1 MGKCVIHKAFMLIGV
16 IVALQNIGSITAYA
30 KEDNDFFLRGGGT
43 KYNPYLVSSYEDIVK
58 LRDMVDGGNSL
69 GGVYFRQTED
79 IIFPDGI
86 NWDPIGSL
94 ADLNH
99 AFAGVYD
106 GNGYTLSNIYCE
118 DQYAGVFSLLAGEV
132 RNLGIESGYFHGS
145 CAGSITS
152 HGTETAKI
160 INCYTKAD
168 VCGDARAGGIMDN
181 FPGRAL
187 FCWNF
192 GNVTGTNEGVVTAG
206 ITSYGEADIR
216 YCYAVGADKLV
227 SDATFTGKIT
237 DSQLLAWEE
246 VGASVQKSYG
256 DMFALYSEAKEYE
269 DKEDKE
275 KDLITR
281 GNTVFIV
288 CDDEGFHFDKEYEPE
303 IFLTE
308 KQEEKERFIEIYENR
323 FQFEGEG
330 TEKEPFLV
338 SSYEDLSRLRDCV
351 DRGVNYEEQ
360 YFEQTA
366 DIVFPGGENW
376 DPIGDLHH
384 GFAGVYDGS
393 GHVISNVYCDDQF
406 AGIFSLL
413 SGEVKN
419 LGIENGEFYGDTIGS
434 ITSHGTAEAKIV
446 NCYNKADVTG
456 NYRAGGLVDNF
467 PGEILFSWNFGK
479 VSGKQDA
486 VVAGICSYGTPKIRY
501 CYSTAEIEIVNSK
514 TFQGEL
520 YDSGRIENADVAE
533 RLRQNETAYVEV
545 IRDDLIE
552 TDDIVFLNVRGSDQ
566 IGFNKGY
573 IPAEVM
579 AAKWMAHLS
588 EAILLGITVLL
599 GIITL
604 VTVCRYRKDRKSKIE
619 LQKVEENGGVDWLKI
634 DRKISLRNLRGKI
647 WEKGTALIL
656 TVTFFL
662 LGFSYLMGV
671 CKLEKVS
678 GVLNW
683 KYWEKAENV
692 NTDVL
697 LVGASSMSAN
707 IEIGEL
713 WREKGISAY
722 CIGAG
727 ASKLYDNYYRLIEG
741 DKAHSNKL
749 IVLEMRGAAMNSDM
763 DIYRQANISGLNISL
778 NKLRYIN
785 ATIEPQ
791 ERLYYILDF
800 PLYHSRYNA
809 LVKWDFRHAS
819 SFGDDN
825 KGIWMNNYGTN
836 NTLELNPAADVIEYR
851 ALNQK
856 QEYYLRKI
864 IEYCEANDRELLL
877 LKTPDGNRPLDQPY
891 YNTVALIAEEYGV
904 PFLDMNQ
911 YDEEIGLTS
920 ADFWTDNYHLNVE
933 GARKC
938 TTFLG
943 DYLMEHYTLLDH
955 RGDTDYAS
963 WDRFAANRE
972 DLYLRAITDNKDYFD
987 ELLRDQRKII
997 AVPSG
1002 MSLEKSEQ
1010 YLSVKERLDDLE
1022 YELYDAE
1029 DVLYGEENQNTW
1041 TLGSNTVTVQKDYQ
1055 ARKISI
1061 NGKTNLSVE
1070 SPGVILIVYDEVTD
1084 QVADVAAF
1092 TSANGF
1098 SVQHLYAGGDD

>member
-1 MGKCVIHKAFMLIGV
+1 MRRHVIYNIILLIGV
-16 IVALQNIGSITAYA
+16 IAALHNISSITAYA
-30 KEDNDFFLRGGGT
+30 KEDDEFLRGGGT

-58 LRDMVDGGNSL
+58 LRDMVDGGNSF
-69 GGVYFRQTED
+69 GGVYFRQTDD
-79 IIFPDGI
+79 ITFPDGV
-86 NWDPIGSL
+86 NWNPIGSL
-94 ADLNH
+94 DDLNH
-99 AFAGVYD
+99 AFAGIYD
-106 GNGYTLSNIYCE
+106 GNGHTLSNVYSE

-145 CAGSITS
+145 CVGSITS

-160 INCYTKAD
+160 INCYNKVD

-192 GNVTGTNEGVVTAG
+192 GNVTGTYEGVVTAG

-303 IFLTE
+303 IFLAE
-308 KQEEKERFIEIYENR
+308 KQEEKERFVEIWEKKYR
-323 FQFEGEG
+323 FEGKG
-330 TEKEPFLV
+330 TEEEPFLI
-338 SSYEDLSRLRDCV
+338 SSYDDLSRLRDCV
-351 DRGVNYEEQ
+351 DIGVNYEEQ

-366 DIVFPGGENW
+366 DIYFPDGVNW
-376 DPIGDLHH
+376 NPIGDLEHAFS
-384 GFAGVYDGS
+384 GIYDGG
-393 GHVISNVYCDDQF
+393 GHVISNVYCDDQY
-406 AGIFSLL
+406 AGLFSLL
-413 SGEVKN
+413 AGEVRN
-419 LGIENGEFYGDTIGS
+419 LGIENGEFDGETIGS
-434 ITSHGTAEAKIV
+434 ITSHGIAGAKIV
-446 NCYNKADVTG
+446 NCYNKACVEG
-456 NYRAGGLVDNF
+456 KYRAGGLVDNF

-479 VSGKQDA
+479 VSGKPGA
-486 VVAGICSYGTPKIRY
+486 VVAGICSYGSPKIRY
-501 CYSTAEIEIVNSK
+501 CYSTAETELVNVR
-514 TFQGEL
+514 TFRGEL
-520 YDSGRIENADVAE
+520 YESGRIENVDVE
-533 RLRQNETAYVEV
+533 GRLKQNEAAYVEA

-552 TDDIVFLNVRGSDQ
+552 TDDILFLNVRGSEQ
-566 IGFNKGY
+566 IGFDKGY
-573 IPAEVM
+573 IPAEVT
-579 AAKWMAHLS
+579 
-588 EAILLGITVLL
+588 EAGQIGYLPEGILFGMLVLL
-599 GIITL
+599 GIITMVVGCRHRKFRKFEAEL
-604 VTVCRYRKDRKSKIE
+604 RKEESDGLNWIAIGRRISWKNLGSRIKKRAATV
-619 LQKVEENGGVDWLKI
+619 V
-634 DRKISLRNLRGKI
+634 
-647 WEKGTALIL
+647 L
-656 TVTFFL
+656 TVTIFL
-662 LGFSYLMGV
+662 LSFSYVMGV
-671 CKLEKVS
+671 CKLEYLA
-678 GVLNW
+678 GVLNLE
-683 KYWEKAENV
+683 YWRKTENR

-697 LVGASSMSAN
+697 FVGASSMSAN

-713 WREKGISAY
+713 WKEKGISAY
-722 CIGAG
+722 CIGG
-727 ASKLYDNYYRLIEG
+727 AASRLYDNYYRLIEG
-741 DKAHSNKL
+741 DKGHSCKL
-749 IVLEMRGAAMNSDM
+749 IVLEMRGASMDSAM
-763 DIYRQANISGLNISL
+763 DIYRKENISGLNTSF
-778 NKLRYIN
+778 NKFRHIN
-785 ATIEPQ
+785 ATIEPK
-791 ERLYYILDF
+791 ERLYYSLDF
-800 PLYHSRYNA
+800 PLFHNRYNA
-809 LVKWDFRHAS
+809 VTKWDFRHAS

>member
-1 MGKCVIHKAFMLIGV
+1 MRRHVIYNIILLIGV
-16 IVALQNIGSITAYA
+16 IAALHNISSITAYA
-30 KEDNDFFLRGGGT
+30 KEDDEFLRGGGT

-58 LRDMVDGGNSL
+58 LRDMVDGGNSF
-69 GGVYFRQTED
+69 GGVYFRQTDD
-79 IIFPDGI
+79 ITFPDGV
-86 NWDPIGSL
+86 NWNPIGSL
-94 ADLNH
+94 DDLNH
-99 AFAGVYD
+99 AFAGIYD
-106 GNGYTLSNIYCE
+106 GNGHTLSNVYSE

-145 CAGSITS
+145 CVGSITS

-160 INCYTKAD
+160 INCYNKAD

-192 GNVTGTNEGVVTAG
+192 GNVTGTYEGVVTAG

-288 CDDEGFHFDKEYEPE
+288 CDAEGFHFDKEYEPE
-303 IFLTE
+303 IFLAE
-308 KQEEKERFIEIYENR
+308 KQEEKERFVEIWEKKYR
-323 FQFEGEG
+323 FEGKG
-330 TEKEPFLV
+330 TEEEPFLI
-338 SSYEDLSRLRDCV
+338 SSYDDLSRLRDCV
-351 DRGVNYEEQ
+351 DIGVNYEEQ
-360 YFEQTA
+360 YFEQTE
-366 DIVFPGGENW
+366 DIYFPDGVNW
-376 DPIGDLHH
+376 NPIGDLEHAFS
-384 GFAGVYDGS
+384 GIYDGG
-393 GHVISNVYCDDQF
+393 GHVISNVYCDDQY
-406 AGIFSLL
+406 AGLFSLL
-413 SGEVKN
+413 AGEVRN
-419 LGIENGEFYGDTIGS
+419 LGIENGEFDGETIGS
-434 ITSHGTAEAKIV
+434 ITSHGIAGAKIV
-446 NCYNKADVTG
+446 NCYNKACVEG
-456 NYRAGGLVDNF
+456 KYRAGGLVDNF

-479 VSGKQDA
+479 VSGKPGA
-486 VVAGICSYGTPKIRY
+486 VVAGICSYGSPRIRY
-501 CYSTAEIEIVNSK
+501 CYSTAETELVNVR
-514 TFQGEL
+514 TFRGEL
-520 YDSGRIENADVAE
+520 YESGRIENVDVE
-533 RLRQNETAYVEV
+533 GRLKQNEAAYVEA
-545 IRDDLIE
+545 IRNDLIE
-552 TDDIVFLNVRGSDQ
+552 TDDIVFLNVRGSEQ
-566 IGFNKGY
+566 IGFDKGY
-573 IPAEVM
+573 IPEEVT
-579 AAKWMAHLS
+579 
-588 EAILLGITVLL
+588 EAGQIGYLPEGILFGMLVLL
-599 GIITL
+599 GIITMVVGCRHRKFRKFEAEL
-604 VTVCRYRKDRKSKIE
+604 RKEESDGLNWIAIGRRISWKNLGSRIKKRAATV
-619 LQKVEENGGVDWLKI
+619 V
-634 DRKISLRNLRGKI
+634 
-647 WEKGTALIL
+647 L
-656 TVTFFL
+656 TVTIFL
-662 LGFSYLMGV
+662 LSFSYVMGV
-671 CKLEKVS
+671 CKLEYLA
-678 GVLNW
+678 GVLNLE
-683 KYWEKAENV
+683 YWRKTENR

-697 LVGASSMSAN
+697 FVGASSMSAN

-713 WREKGISAY
+713 WKEKGISAY
-722 CIGAG
+722 CIGG
-727 ASKLYDNYYRLIEG
+727 AASRLYDNYYRLIEG
-741 DKAHSNKL
+741 DKGHSCKL
-749 IVLEMRGAAMNSDM
+749 IVLEMRGASMDSAM
-763 DIYRQANISGLNISL
+763 DIYRKENISGLNTSF
-778 NKLRYIN
+778 NKFRHIN
-785 ATIEPQ
+785 ATIEPK
-791 ERLYYILDF
+791 ERLYYSLDF
-800 PLYHSRYNA
+800 PLFHNRYNA
-809 LVKWDFRHAS
+809 VTKWDFRHAS

>member
-1 MGKCVIHKAFMLIGV
+1 MRRHVIYNIILLIGV
-16 IVALQNIGSITAYA
+16 IAALHNISSITAYA
-30 KEDNDFFLRGGGT
+30 KEDDEFLRGGGT

-58 LRDMVDGGNSL
+58 LRDMVDGGNSF
-69 GGVYFRQTED
+69 GGVYFRQTDD
-79 IIFPDGI
+79 ITFPDGV
-86 NWDPIGSL
+86 NWNPIGSL
-94 ADLNH
+94 DDLNH
-99 AFAGVYD
+99 AFAGIYD
-106 GNGYTLSNIYCE
+106 GNGHTLSNVYSE

-145 CAGSITS
+145 CVGSITS

-160 INCYTKAD
+160 INCYNKAD

-227 SDATFTGKIT
+227 SDATFTGKMA
-237 DSQLLAWEE
+237 DSELIVWEE
-246 VGASVQKSYG
+246 TSVYVQQSYE
-256 DMFALYSEAKEYE
+256 DMFAVYAEAKENE

-303 IFLTE
+303 IFLAE
-308 KQEEKERFIEIYENR
+308 KQEEKERFVEIWEKKYR
-323 FQFEGEG
+323 FEGKG
-330 TEKEPFLV
+330 TEEEPFLI
-338 SSYEDLSRLRDCV
+338 SSYDDLSRLRDCV
-351 DRGVNYEEQ
+351 DIGVNYEEQ
-360 YFEQTA
+360 YFEQTE
-366 DIVFPGGENW
+366 DIYFPDGVNW
-376 DPIGDLHH
+376 NPIGDLEHAFS
-384 GFAGVYDGS
+384 GIYDGG
-393 GHVISNVYCDDQF
+393 GHVISNVYCDDQY

-413 SGEVKN
+413 AGEVRN
-419 LGIENGEFYGDTIGS
+419 LGIESGEFDGETIGS
-434 ITSHGTAEAKIV
+434 ITSHGIAGAKIV
-446 NCYNKADVTG
+446 NCYNKACMEG
-456 NYRAGGLVDNF
+456 KYRAGGLVDNF

-479 VSGKQDA
+479 VSGKPGA
-486 VVAGICSYGTPKIRY
+486 VVAGICSYGSPKIRY
-501 CYSTAEIEIVNSK
+501 CYSTAETELVNVR
-514 TFQGEL
+514 TFRGEL
-520 YDSGRIENADVAE
+520 YESGRIENVDVE
-533 RLRQNETAYVEV
+533 GRLKKNEAAYVEA
-545 IRDDLIE
+545 IRNDLIE
-552 TDDIVFLNVRGSDQ
+552 TDDIVFLNVRGSEQ
-566 IGFNKGY
+566 IGFDEGY
-573 IPAEVM
+573 IPAEVT
-579 AAKWMAHLS
+579 
-588 EAILLGITVLL
+588 EAGQIGYLPEGILFGMLVLL
-599 GIITL
+599 GIITMVVGCRHRKCRKFEAEL
-604 VTVCRYRKDRKSKIE
+604 RKEESDGLNWIAIGRRISWKNLGSRIKKRATTV
-619 LQKVEENGGVDWLKI
+619 
-634 DRKISLRNLRGKI
+634 
-647 WEKGTALIL
+647 AL
-656 TVTFFL
+656 TVTIFL
-662 LGFSYLMGV
+662 LSFSYVMGV
-671 CKLEKVS
+671 CKLEYLA
-678 GVLNW
+678 GVLNLE
-683 KYWEKAENV
+683 YWRKAENRI
-692 NTDVL
+692 TDVM
-697 LVGASSMSAN
+697 LVGGSSMSGN
-707 IEIGEL
+707 IDIGEL
-713 WREKGISAY
+713 WKKKGIAAY

-727 ASKLYDNYYRLIEG
+727 GSRLEDNYYRIIEA
-741 DKAHSNKL
+741 DEEHLCKL
-749 IVLEMRGAAMNSDM
+749 IVVELRGVGIDLAIN
-763 DIYRQANISGLNISL
+763 YQRENISGLNMTL

-785 ATIEPQ
+785 ATIEP
-791 ERLYYILDF
+791 EEKLYFMLDF
-800 PLYHSRYNA
+800 PLFHGRYKE
-809 LVKWDFRHAS
+809 VTKWDFYHAS
-819 SFGDDN
+819 SFGKDD
-825 KGIWMNNYGTN
+825 KGTWFILYDSRNM
-836 NTLELNPAADVIEYR
+836 LELNSAVDVIKYR
-851 ALNQK
+851 ALDQK

-864 IEYCEANDRELLL
+864 IEYCEANNRELLL
-877 LKTPDGNRPLDQPY
+877 LKTPDGNRRVDQPF
-891 YNTVALIAEEYGV
+891 YNTVTLIAEEYGV
-904 PFLDMNQ
+904 PYLDMNQ

-1041 TLGSNTVTVQKDYQ
+1041 TLGSNTVTVRKDYQ

>member
-1 MGKCVIHKAFMLIGV
+1 M
-16 IVALQNIGSITAYA
+16 
-30 KEDNDFFLRGGGT
+30 RGGGT

-58 LRDMVDGGNSL
+58 LRDMVDNGNSL
-69 GGVYFRQTED
+69 SGVYFRQTED
-79 IIFPDGI
+79 ITFPDGT
-86 NWDPIGSL
+86 NWNPIGSL
-94 ADLNH
+94 DDLNH
-99 AFAGVYD
+99 AFAGIYD
-106 GNGYTLSNIYCE
+106 GNGYTLSNVYSE

-145 CAGSITS
+145 CVGSITS

-160 INCYTKAD
+160 INCYNKAD

-216 YCYAVGADKLV
+216 YCYAGGADKLV
-227 SDATFTGKIT
+227 SDATFTGKMA
-237 DSQLLAWEE
+237 DSELIVWEE
-246 VGASVQKSYG
+246 TSVYVQQSYE
-256 DMFALYSEAKEYE
+256 DMFAVYAEAKENE

-288 CDDEGFHFDKEYEPE
+288 CDYEGFHFDKEYEPE
-303 IFLTE
+303 IFLAE
-308 KQEEKERFIEIYENR
+308 KQTEKERFVEIWENKYR
-323 FQFEGEG
+323 FEGKG
-330 TEKEPFLV
+330 TEEEPFLI
-338 SSYEDLSRLRDCV
+338 SSYDDLSRLRDCV
-351 DRGVNYEEQ
+351 DAGLNYDEQ
-360 YFEQTA
+360 FFLQTE
-366 DIVFPGGENW
+366 DITFPDGENW
-376 DPIGDLHH
+376 NAIGDLEHA
-384 GFAGVYDGS
+384 FAGLYDGD
-393 GHVISNVYCDDQF
+393 GHVISNIYCDDKN
-406 AGIFSLL
+406 AGIFSMLH
-413 SGEVKN
+413 GEVRN
-419 LGIENGEFYGDTIGS
+419 LGIESGAFHGDCVGS
-434 ITSHGTAEAKIV
+434 ITSHGGAEAKVI

-456 NYRAGGLVDNF
+456 DYRAGGLVDNF

-479 VSGKQDA
+479 VSGKQEA
-486 VVAGICSYGTPKIRY
+486 VVAGICSYGSPQIRY
-501 CYSTAEIEIVNSK
+501 CYSTAEAEPVNPA
-514 TFQGEL
+514 TFRGEL
-520 YDSGRIENADVAE
+520 HESGRIENVDVLE
-533 RLRQNETAYVEV
+533 KVRQNEAAYVEAV
-545 IRDDLIE
+545 PEKLIE
-552 TDDIVFLNVRGSDQ
+552 PDDIIFLNVAESDQ
-566 IGFNKGY
+566 IGFDESY
-573 IPAEVM
+573 IPAVVM
-579 AAKWMAHLS
+579 DAERTGYLP
-588 EAILLGITVLL
+588 EGLLLGIAVLL
-599 GIITL
+599 GMITL
-604 VTVCRYRKDRKSKIE
+604 VVGYRYGKGRRE
-619 LQKVEENGGVDWLKI
+619 TQKEEECGGLERIVA
-634 DRKISLRNLRGKI
+634 GKEFSWRYLGRRI
-647 WEKGTALIL
+647 GKRAAAAIL
-656 TVTFFL
+656 TMAIFFL
-662 LGFSYLMGV
+662 SFSYAMGV
-671 CKLEKVS
+671 CKLETVA
-678 GVLNW
+678 GVLNLE
-683 KYWEKAENV
+683 YWRKEENS

-697 LVGASSMSAN
+697 FVGSSVVTAPIDM
-707 IEIGEL
+707 GKL
-713 WREKGISAY
+713 WKEKGIASYNIA
-722 CIGAG
+722 AG
-727 ASKLYDNYYRLIEG
+727 NATNSDCYYRLVEA
-741 DKAHSNKL
+741 DKYHSYK
-749 IVLEMRGAAMNSDM
+749 VAVVEVRGASMNSEMENWGLRRPQNIPGVDM
-763 DIYRQANISGLNISL
+763 GF
-778 NKLRYIN
+778 NKARYLN
-785 ATIEPQ
+785 ATLEPD
-791 ERLYYILDF
+791 ERLYYFLDF
-800 PLYHSRYNA
+800 PTQHGRYKE
-809 LVKWDFRHAS
+809 LTKWDFLHS
-819 SFGDDN
+819 SSYGKDD
-825 KGIWMNNYGTN
+825 KGNWQLMYGSS
-836 NTLELNPAADVIEYR
+836 NTVELNPAADFIEYGV
-851 ALNQK
+851 LDQK

-864 IEYCEANDRELLL
+864 IEYCDANDRELLL
-877 LKTPDGNRPLDQPY
+877 LKTPDGNRSLNQPF

-920 ADFWTDNYHLNVE
+920 ADFSTDNWHLNVE

-955 RGDTDYAS
+955 RGDADYES

>member
-1 MGKCVIHKAFMLIGV
+1 MRRHVIYNIILLIGV
-16 IVALQNIGSITAYA
+16 IAALHNISSITAYA
-30 KEDNDFFLRGGGT
+30 KEDDEFLRGGGT

-58 LRDMVDGGNSL
+58 LRDMVDGGNSF
-69 GGVYFRQTED
+69 GGVYFRQTDD
-79 IIFPDGI
+79 ITFPDGV
-86 NWDPIGSL
+86 NWNPIGSL
-94 ADLNH
+94 DDLNH
-99 AFAGVYD
+99 AFAGIYD
-106 GNGYTLSNIYCE
+106 GNGHTLSNVYSE

-145 CAGSITS
+145 CVGSITS

-160 INCYTKAD
+160 INCYNKAD

-192 GNVTGTNEGVVTAG
+192 GNVTGTYEGVVTAG

-303 IFLTE
+303 IFLAE
-308 KQEEKERFIEIYENR
+308 KQEEKERFVEIWEKKYR
-323 FQFEGEG
+323 FEGKG
-330 TEKEPFLV
+330 TEEEPFLI
-338 SSYEDLSRLRDCV
+338 SSYDDLSRLRDCV
-351 DRGVNYEEQ
+351 DIGVNYEEQ

-366 DIVFPGGENW
+366 DIYFPDGVNW
-376 DPIGDLHH
+376 NPIGDLEHAFS
-384 GFAGVYDGS
+384 GIYDGG
-393 GHVISNVYCDDQF
+393 GHVISNVYCDDQY
-406 AGIFSLL
+406 AGLFSLL
-413 SGEVKN
+413 AGEVRN
-419 LGIENGEFYGDTIGS
+419 LGIENGEFDGETIGS
-434 ITSHGTAEAKIV
+434 ITSHGIAGAKIV
-446 NCYNKADVTG
+446 NCYNKACVEG
-456 NYRAGGLVDNF
+456 KYRAGGLVDNF

-479 VSGKQDA
+479 VSGKPGA
-486 VVAGICSYGTPKIRY
+486 VVAGICSYGSPKIRY
-501 CYSTAEIEIVNSK
+501 CYSTAETELVNVR
-514 TFQGEL
+514 TFRGEL
-520 YDSGRIENADVAE
+520 YESGRIENVDVE
-533 RLRQNETAYVEV
+533 GRLKQNEAAYVEA

-552 TDDIVFLNVRGSDQ
+552 TDDILFLNVRGSEQ
-566 IGFNKGY
+566 IGFDKGY
-573 IPAEVM
+573 IPAEVT
-579 AAKWMAHLS
+579 
-588 EAILLGITVLL
+588 EAGQIGYLPEGILFGMLVLL
-599 GIITL
+599 GIITMVVGCRHRKCRKFEAEL
-604 VTVCRYRKDRKSKIE
+604 RKEESDGLNWIAIGRRISWKNLGSRIKKRAATV
-619 LQKVEENGGVDWLKI
+619 V
-634 DRKISLRNLRGKI
+634 
-647 WEKGTALIL
+647 L
-656 TVTFFL
+656 TVTIFL
-662 LGFSYLMGV
+662 LSFSYVMGV
-671 CKLEKVS
+671 CKLEYLA
-678 GVLNW
+678 GVLNLE
-683 KYWEKAENV
+683 YWRKTENR

-697 LVGASSMSAN
+697 FVGASSMSAN

-713 WREKGISAY
+713 WKEKGISAY
-722 CIGAG
+722 CIGG
-727 ASKLYDNYYRLIEG
+727 AASRLYDNYYRLIEG
-741 DKAHSNKL
+741 DKGHSCKL
-749 IVLEMRGAAMNSDM
+749 IVLEMRGASMDSAM
-763 DIYRQANISGLNISL
+763 DIYRKENISGLNTSF
-778 NKLRYIN
+778 NKFRHIN
-785 ATIEPQ
+785 ATIEPK
-791 ERLYYILDF
+791 ERLYYSLDF
-800 PLYHSRYNA
+800 PLFHNRYNA
-809 LVKWDFRHAS
+809 VTKWDFRHAS

-904 PFLDMNQ
+904 PFLDMNL

-955 RGDTDYAS
+955 RGDADCES

-1061 NGKTNLSVE
+1061 NGKTNLPVE

>member
-413 SGEVKN
+413 LGEVKN

-533 RLRQNETAYVEV
+533 RLRQNETAYVEA

-573 IPAEVM
+573 IPAEVT
-579 AAKWMAHLS
+579 
-588 EAILLGITVLL
+588 EAGQIGYLPEGILFGMIVLL
-599 GIITL
+599 GISTM
-604 VTVCRYRKDRKSKIE
+604 VVGCGYRKRKRSEAKSQKEESNELNWIAIDSK
-619 LQKVEENGGVDWLKI
+619 VSW
-634 DRKISLRNLRGKI
+634 RNLGSGLKRRI
-647 WEKGTALIL
+647 VALIL
-656 TVTFFL
+656 TVTIFMM
-662 LGFSYLMGV
+662 GFAHIMGV
-671 CKLEKVS
+671 CKLEYVG
-678 GVLNW
+678 GVLNL
-683 KYWEKAENV
+683 KYWKKAEHE
-692 NTDVL
+692 NTDIMF
-697 LVGASSMSAN
+697 VGASSISAH

-713 WREKGISAY
+713 WKERGIAAY
-722 CIGAG
+722 SIAAG
-727 ASKLYDNYYRLIEG
+727 ASDLCDNYYRLIEAN
-741 DKAHSNKL
+741 KKRSCKL
-749 IVLEMRGAAMNSDM
+749 IVLEMRGAALDSSI
-763 DIYRQANISGLNISL
+763 DINHDRQNITGLNMSF
-778 NKLRYIN
+778 NKLRYVN
-785 ATIEPQ
+785 ASIEPE
-791 ERLYYILDF
+791 ERMYYILDF
-800 PLYHSRYNA
+800 PLFHGRYRE
-809 LVKWDFRHAS
+809 VIKWDFLHTS
-819 SFGDDN
+819 SFGEED
-825 KGIWMNNYGTN
+825 KGNWMLNYGTN

-864 IEYCEANDRELLL
+864 IEYCEANDRDLLL
-877 LKTPDGNRPLDQPY
+877 LKTPDGNRRVDQPF
-891 YNTVALIAEEYGV
+891 YNTVTLIAEEYGV
-904 PFLDMNQ
+904 PFLDMNL

-920 ADFWTDNYHLNVE
+920 ADFWTDNWHLNVQ

-943 DYLMEHYTLLDH
+943 DYLMEHYTLLHD

>member
-1 MGKCVIHKAFMLIGV
+1 
-16 IVALQNIGSITAYA
+16 
-30 KEDNDFFLRGGGT
+30 
-43 KYNPYLVSSYEDIVK
+43 
-58 LRDMVDGGNSL
+58 MVDAGNSL
-69 GGVYFRQTED
+69 GGVYFRQTDD

-94 ADLNH
+94 VDLNH

-106 GNGYTLSNIYCE
+106 GNGHTLSNIYSE

-145 CAGSITS
+145 CVGSITS

-160 INCYTKAD
+160 INCYNKAD

-206 ITSYGEADIR
+206 ITSYEGGDIR

-227 SDATFTGKIT
+227 CDEIFTGKIT
-237 DSQLLAWEE
+237 DSQLLAGEE
-246 VGASVQKSYG
+246 VSAYVQQSYD
-256 DMFALYSEAKEYE
+256 DMFALYSEAKENE

-288 CDDEGFHFDKEYEPE
+288 CDDGGFHFDKEYEPE
-303 IFLTE
+303 IFLAE
-308 KQEEKERFIEIYENR
+308 KREEKECFVEIWENKYG
-323 FQFEGEG
+323 FEGKG
-330 TEKEPFLV
+330 TEEEPFLV

-351 DRGVNYEEQ
+351 DVGVNYEER

-366 DIVFPGGENW
+366 DIYFPDGVNW
-376 DPIGDLHH
+376 NPIGDLEHAFS
-384 GFAGVYDGS
+384 GIYDGG
-393 GHVISNVYCDDQF
+393 GHVISNVYCDDQY
-406 AGIFSLL
+406 AGLFSLL
-413 SGEVKN
+413 AGEVRN
-419 LGIENGEFYGDTIGS
+419 LGIENGEFDGETIGS
-434 ITSHGTAEAKIV
+434 ITSHGIAGAKIV
-446 NCYNKADVTG
+446 NCYNKACVEG
-456 NYRAGGLVDNF
+456 KYRAGGLVDNF

-479 VSGKQDA
+479 VSGKPGA
-486 VVAGICSYGTPKIRY
+486 VVAGICSYGSPKIRY
-501 CYSTAEIEIVNSK
+501 CYSTAETELVNVR
-514 TFQGEL
+514 TFRGEL
-520 YDSGRIENADVAE
+520 YESGRIENVDVE
-533 RLRQNETAYVEV
+533 GRLKQNEAAYVEA

-552 TDDIVFLNVRGSDQ
+552 TDDILFLNVRGSEQ
-566 IGFNKGY
+566 IGFDKGY
-573 IPAEVM
+573 IPAEVT
-579 AAKWMAHLS
+579 
-588 EAILLGITVLL
+588 EAGQIGYLPEGILFGMLVLL
-599 GIITL
+599 GIITMVVGCRHRKFRKFEAEL
-604 VTVCRYRKDRKSKIE
+604 RKEESDGLNWIAIGRRISWKNLGSRIKKRAATV
-619 LQKVEENGGVDWLKI
+619 V
-634 DRKISLRNLRGKI
+634 
-647 WEKGTALIL
+647 L
-656 TVTFFL
+656 TVTIFL
-662 LGFSYLMGV
+662 LSFSYVMGV
-671 CKLEKVS
+671 CKLEYLA
-678 GVLNW
+678 GVLNLE
-683 KYWEKAENV
+683 YWRKTENR

-697 LVGASSMSAN
+697 FVGASSMSAN

-713 WREKGISAY
+713 WKEKGISAY
-722 CIGAG
+722 CIGG
-727 ASKLYDNYYRLIEG
+727 AASRLYDNYYRLIEG
-741 DKAHSNKL
+741 DKGHSCKL
-749 IVLEMRGAAMNSDM
+749 IVLEMRGASMDSAM
-763 DIYRQANISGLNISL
+763 DIYRKENISGLNTSF
-778 NKLRYIN
+778 NKFRHIN
-785 ATIEPQ
+785 ATIEPK
-791 ERLYYILDF
+791 ERLYYSLDF
-800 PLYHSRYNA
+800 PLFHNRYNA
-809 LVKWDFRHAS
+809 VTKWDFRHAS

-920 ADFWTDNYHLNVE
+920 ADFWTDNYHLNVQ

>member
-1 MGKCVIHKAFMLIGV
+1 MRRHVIYNIILLIGV
-16 IVALQNIGSITAYA
+16 IAALHNISSITAYA
-30 KEDNDFFLRGGGT
+30 KEDDEFLRGGGT

-58 LRDMVDGGNSL
+58 LRDMVDGGNSF
-69 GGVYFRQTED
+69 GGVYFRQTDD
-79 IIFPDGI
+79 ITFPDGV
-86 NWDPIGSL
+86 NWNPIGSL
-94 ADLNH
+94 DDLNH
-99 AFAGVYD
+99 AFAGIYD
-106 GNGYTLSNIYCE
+106 GNGHTLSNVYSE

-145 CAGSITS
+145 CVGSITS

-160 INCYTKAD
+160 INCYNKAD

-192 GNVTGTNEGVVTAG
+192 GNVTGTYEGVVTAG

-288 CDDEGFHFDKEYEPE
+288 CDAEGFHFDKEYEPE
-303 IFLTE
+303 IFLAE
-308 KQEEKERFIEIYENR
+308 KQEEKERFVEIWEKKYR
-323 FQFEGEG
+323 FEGKG
-330 TEKEPFLV
+330 TEEEPFLI
-338 SSYEDLSRLRDCV
+338 SSYDDLSRLRDCV
-351 DRGVNYEEQ
+351 DIGVNYEEQ
-360 YFEQTA
+360 YFEQTE
-366 DIVFPGGENW
+366 DIYFPDGVNW
-376 DPIGDLHH
+376 NPIGDLEHAFS
-384 GFAGVYDGS
+384 GIYDGG
-393 GHVISNVYCDDQF
+393 GHVISNVYCDDQY

-413 SGEVKN
+413 AGEVRN
-419 LGIENGEFYGDTIGS
+419 LGIESGEFDGETIGS
-434 ITSHGTAEAKIV
+434 ITSHGIAGAKIV
-446 NCYNKADVTG
+446 NCYNKACMEG
-456 NYRAGGLVDNF
+456 KYRAGGLVDNF

-479 VSGKQDA
+479 VSGKPGA
-486 VVAGICSYGTPKIRY
+486 VVAGICSYGSPKIRY
-501 CYSTAEIEIVNSK
+501 CYSTAETELVNVR
-514 TFQGEL
+514 TFRGEL
-520 YDSGRIENADVAE
+520 YESGRIENVDVE
-533 RLRQNETAYVEV
+533 GRLKKNEAAYVEA
-545 IRDDLIE
+545 IRNDLIE
-552 TDDIVFLNVRGSDQ
+552 TDDIVFLNVRGSEQ
-566 IGFNKGY
+566 IGFDEGY
-573 IPAEVM
+573 IPAEVT
-579 AAKWMAHLS
+579 
-588 EAILLGITVLL
+588 EAGQIGYLPEGILFGMLVLL
-599 GIITL
+599 GIITMVVGCRHRKCRKFEAEL
-604 VTVCRYRKDRKSKIE
+604 RKEESDGLNWIAIGRRISWKNLGSRIKKRATTV
-619 LQKVEENGGVDWLKI
+619 
-634 DRKISLRNLRGKI
+634 
-647 WEKGTALIL
+647 AL
-656 TVTFFL
+656 TVTIFL
-662 LGFSYLMGV
+662 LSFSYVMGV
-671 CKLEKVS
+671 CKLEYLA
-678 GVLNW
+678 GVLNLE
-683 KYWEKAENV
+683 YWRKAENRI
-692 NTDVL
+692 TDVM
-697 LVGASSMSAN
+697 LVGGSSMSGN
-707 IEIGEL
+707 IDIGEL
-713 WREKGISAY
+713 WKKKGIAAY

-727 ASKLYDNYYRLIEG
+727 GSRLEDNYYRIIEA
-741 DKAHSNKL
+741 DEEHLCKL
-749 IVLEMRGAAMNSDM
+749 IVVELRGVGIDLAIN
-763 DIYRQANISGLNISL
+763 YQRENISGLNMTL

-785 ATIEPQ
+785 ATIEP
-791 ERLYYILDF
+791 EEKLYFMLDF
-800 PLYHSRYNA
+800 PLFHGRYKE
-809 LVKWDFRHAS
+809 VTKWDFYHAS
-819 SFGDDN
+819 SFGKDD
-825 KGIWMNNYGTN
+825 KGTWFILYDSRNM
-836 NTLELNPAADVIEYR
+836 LELNSAVDVIKYR
-851 ALNQK
+851 ALDQK

-864 IEYCEANDRELLL
+864 IEYCEANNRELLL
-877 LKTPDGNRPLDQPY
+877 LKTPDGNRRVDQPF
-891 YNTVALIAEEYGV
+891 YNTVTLIAEEYGV
-904 PFLDMNQ
+904 PFLDMNL

>member
-1 MGKCVIHKAFMLIGV
+1 MRKCVIHKAFMLIGV

-58 LRDMVDGGNSL
+58 LRDMVDNGNSL

-79 IIFPDGI
+79 ITFPDGI
-86 NWDPIGSL
+86 NWNPIGSL
-94 ADLNH
+94 DDLNH
-99 AFAGVYD
+99 AFAGIYD
-106 GNGYTLSNIYCE
+106 GNGHTLSNVYSE

-145 CAGSITS
+145 CVGSITS

-160 INCYTKAD
+160 INCYNKAD
-168 VCGDARAGGIMDN
+168 VCGDARAGGITDN

-227 SDATFTGKIT
+227 SDATFTGKMA
-237 DSQLLAWEE
+237 DSELIVWEE
-246 VGASVQKSYG
+246 TSVYVPQSYE
-256 DMFALYSEAKEYE
+256 DMFAVYAEAKENE

-303 IFLTE
+303 IFLAE
-308 KQEEKERFIEIYENR
+308 KQEEKERFVEIWEKKYR
-323 FQFEGEG
+323 FEGKG
-330 TEKEPFLV
+330 TEEEPFLI

-351 DRGVNYEEQ
+351 DIGVNYEEQ
-360 YFEQTA
+360 YFEQTE
-366 DIVFPGGENW
+366 DIYFPDGVNW
-376 DPIGDLHH
+376 NPIGDLEHAFS
-384 GFAGVYDGS
+384 GIYDGG
-393 GHVISNVYCDDQF
+393 GHVISNVYCDDQY

-413 SGEVKN
+413 AGEVRN
-419 LGIENGEFYGDTIGS
+419 LGIESGEFDGETIGS
-434 ITSHGTAEAKIV
+434 ITSHGIAGAKIV
-446 NCYNKADVTG
+446 NCYNKACVEG
-456 NYRAGGLVDNF
+456 KYRAGGLVDNF

-479 VSGKQDA
+479 VSGKPGA
-486 VVAGICSYGTPKIRY
+486 VVAGICSYGSPKIRY
-501 CYSTAEIEIVNSK
+501 CYSTAETELVNVR
-514 TFQGEL
+514 TFRGEL
-520 YDSGRIENADVAE
+520 YESGRIENVDVE
-533 RLRQNETAYVEV
+533 GRLKKNEAAYVEA
-545 IRDDLIE
+545 IRNDLIE
-552 TDDIVFLNVRGSDQ
+552 TDDIVFLNVRGSEQ
-566 IGFNKGY
+566 IGFDKGY
-573 IPAEVM
+573 IPAEVT
-579 AAKWMAHLS
+579 
-588 EAILLGITVLL
+588 EAGQIGYLPEGILFGMLVLL
-599 GIITL
+599 GIITMVVGCRHRKCRKFEAEL
-604 VTVCRYRKDRKSKIE
+604 RKEESDGLNWIAIGRRISWKNLGSRIKKRATTV
-619 LQKVEENGGVDWLKI
+619 
-634 DRKISLRNLRGKI
+634 
-647 WEKGTALIL
+647 AL
-656 TVTFFL
+656 TVTIFL
-662 LGFSYLMGV
+662 LSFSYVMGV
-671 CKLEKVS
+671 CKLEYLA
-678 GVLNW
+678 GVLNLE
-683 KYWEKAENV
+683 YWRKAENRI
-692 NTDVL
+692 TDVM
-697 LVGASSMSAN
+697 LVGGSSMSGN
-707 IEIGEL
+707 IDIGEL
-713 WREKGISAY
+713 WKKKGIAAY

-727 ASKLYDNYYRLIEG
+727 GSRLEDNYYRIIEA
-741 DKAHSNKL
+741 DEEHLCKL
-749 IVLEMRGAAMNSDM
+749 IVVELRGVGIDLAIN
-763 DIYRQANISGLNISL
+763 YQRENISGLNMTL

-785 ATIEPQ
+785 ATIEP
-791 ERLYYILDF
+791 EEKLYFMLDF
-800 PLYHSRYNA
+800 PLFHGRYKE
-809 LVKWDFRHAS
+809 VTKWDFYHAS
-819 SFGDDN
+819 SFGKDD
-825 KGIWMNNYGTN
+825 KGTWFILYDSRNM
-836 NTLELNPAADVIEYR
+836 LELNSAVDVIKYR
-851 ALNQK
+851 ALDQK

-864 IEYCEANDRELLL
+864 IEYCEANNRELLL
-877 LKTPDGNRPLDQPY
+877 LKTPDGNRRVDQPF
-891 YNTVALIAEEYGV
+891 YNTVTLIAEEYGV

>member
-1 MGKCVIHKAFMLIGV
+1 MRRHVIYNIILLIGV
-16 IVALQNIGSITAYA
+16 IAALHNISSITAYA
-30 KEDNDFFLRGGGT
+30 KEDDEFLRGGGT

-58 LRDMVDGGNSL
+58 LRDMVDGGNSF
-69 GGVYFRQTED
+69 GGVYFRQTDD
-79 IIFPDGI
+79 ITFPDGV
-86 NWDPIGSL
+86 NWNPIGSL
-94 ADLNH
+94 DDLNH
-99 AFAGVYD
+99 AFAGIYD
-106 GNGYTLSNIYCE
+106 GNGHTLSNVYSE

-145 CAGSITS
+145 CVGSITS

-160 INCYTKAD
+160 INCYNKAD

-192 GNVTGTNEGVVTAG
+192 GNVTGTYEGVVTAG

-303 IFLTE
+303 IFLAE
-308 KQEEKERFIEIYENR
+308 KQEEKERFVEIWEKKYR
-323 FQFEGEG
+323 FEGKG
-330 TEKEPFLV
+330 TEEEPFLI
-338 SSYEDLSRLRDCV
+338 SSYDDLSRLRDCV
-351 DRGVNYEEQ
+351 DIGVNYEEQ

-366 DIVFPGGENW
+366 DIYFPDGVNW
-376 DPIGDLHH
+376 NPIGDLEHAFS
-384 GFAGVYDGS
+384 GIYDGG
-393 GHVISNVYCDDQF
+393 GHVISNVYCDDQY
-406 AGIFSLL
+406 AGLFSLL
-413 SGEVKN
+413 AGEVRN
-419 LGIENGEFYGDTIGS
+419 LGIENGEFDGETIGS
-434 ITSHGTAEAKIV
+434 ITSHGIAGAKIV
-446 NCYNKADVTG
+446 NCYNKACVEG
-456 NYRAGGLVDNF
+456 KYRAGGLVDNF

-479 VSGKQDA
+479 VSGKPGA
-486 VVAGICSYGTPKIRY
+486 VVAGICSYGSPKIRY
-501 CYSTAEIEIVNSK
+501 CYSTAETELVNVR
-514 TFQGEL
+514 TFRGEL
-520 YDSGRIENADVAE
+520 YESGRIENVDVE
-533 RLRQNETAYVEV
+533 GRLKQNEAAYVEA

-552 TDDIVFLNVRGSDQ
+552 TDDILFLNVRGSEQ
-566 IGFNKGY
+566 IGFDKGY
-573 IPAEVM
+573 IPAEVT
-579 AAKWMAHLS
+579 
-588 EAILLGITVLL
+588 EAGQIGYLPEGILFGMLVLL
-599 GIITL
+599 GIITMVVGCRHRKFRKFEAEL
-604 VTVCRYRKDRKSKIE
+604 RKEESDGLNWIAIGRRISWKNLGSRIKKRAATV
-619 LQKVEENGGVDWLKI
+619 V
-634 DRKISLRNLRGKI
+634 
-647 WEKGTALIL
+647 L
-656 TVTFFL
+656 TVTIFL
-662 LGFSYLMGV
+662 LSFSYVMGV
-671 CKLEKVS
+671 CKLEYLA
-678 GVLNW
+678 GVLNLE
-683 KYWEKAENV
+683 YWRKTENR

-697 LVGASSMSAN
+697 FVGASSMSAN

-713 WREKGISAY
+713 WKEKGISAY
-722 CIGAG
+722 CIGG
-727 ASKLYDNYYRLIEG
+727 AASRLYDNYYRLIEG
-741 DKAHSNKL
+741 DKGHSCKL
-749 IVLEMRGAAMNSDM
+749 IVLEMRGASMDSAM
-763 DIYRQANISGLNISL
+763 DIYRKENISGLNTSF
-778 NKLRYIN
+778 NKFRHIN
-785 ATIEPQ
+785 ATIEPK
-791 ERLYYILDF
+791 ERLYYSLDF
-800 PLYHSRYNA
+800 PLFHNRYNA
-809 LVKWDFRHAS
+809 VTKWDFRHAS

-904 PFLDMNQ
+904 PFLDMNL